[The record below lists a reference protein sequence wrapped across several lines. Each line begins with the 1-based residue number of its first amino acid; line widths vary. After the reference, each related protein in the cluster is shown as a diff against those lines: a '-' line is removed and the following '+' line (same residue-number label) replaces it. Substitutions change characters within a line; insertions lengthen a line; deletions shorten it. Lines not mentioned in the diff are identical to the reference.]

1 MKLLPIEDAMGN
13 LPITSEQRTKL
24 ADIIR
29 FLFTW
34 QEHIAKVF
42 TELPTPIQYR
52 LARRPFP
59 SLARGPMQVCAC
71 KDGVLAL
78 VLNGF
83 FWEQKIDL
91 RIMLS
96 RLMQDA
102 LNAVAGYTYTY
113 VNPITKFT
121 SRGHSVAYNGLTVSS
136 GSMFTMVLS
145 NSGSDTTIPVYSKFH
160 LIGWDYL
167 SMAKETPVDFAVRD
181 VQTAYAELNLG
192 SKSKGDQLVMD
203 FCALLEDADPEEELQ
218 RFLADN
224 PVLLCPEYESCK
236 SKPNLGGERQ
246 PDFAVSRRAYGGV
259 QWIFV
264 EIERPSKPFFTRGK
278 EFQFHSE
285 FTQAKGQLLQWDRLI
300 SQDHAF
306 FERRFRGLYKPE
318 FILVYGRN
326 QELDAER
333 RAMLQTE
340 FAATNNRRCITY
352 DDLAETFDRRL
363 KKIGEFG
370 QKGDE
375 EPVSEDIEES
385 NKPLAPDHYSA
396 PAL

>member
-1 MKLLPIEDAMGN
+1 
-13 LPITSEQRTKL
+13 
-24 ADIIR
+24 
-29 FLFTW
+29 
-34 QEHIAKVF
+34 
-42 TELPTPIQYR
+42 
-52 LARRPFP
+52 
-59 SLARGPMQVCAC
+59 
-71 KDGVLAL
+71 
-78 VLNGF
+78 
-83 FWEQKIDL
+83 
-91 RIMLS
+91 
-96 RLMQDA
+96 
-102 LNAVAGYTYTY
+102 
-113 VNPITKFT
+113 
-121 SRGHSVAYNGLTVSS
+121 
-136 GSMFTMVLS
+136 
-145 NSGSDTTIPVYSKFH
+145 
-160 LIGWDYL
+160 
-167 SMAKETPVDFAVRD
+167 MAKETPVDFAVRD